1 MAKVSSN
8 KKEKNNEDQSTY
20 KVIGRITKKKNTK
33 NGTKKIPSKKVEK
46 KNEENIK
53 GKIII
58 EEKAKKQIEKEQ
70 KMDKNKSKED
80 IKKEKK
86 TKVNKALLT
95 ILLLLLAIVIIL
107 GIVFGGKI
115 INETKLKKEI
125 KSLSERN
132 IDTDDFSN
140 IQLVTSGQY
149 GIVEKRIKEF
159 YSEYSSLK
167 KEFMNKINDEKIQK
181 ILTVENYKKDGPDFV
196 ESLKYIEL
204 QKEEFNKIS
213 ENIETLLT
221 VENISKRISE
231 DNLSEYYKKL
241 YENYFFDDG
250 KLVTNLQE
258 TYQDVKDAKN
268 LMNNLY
274 DNEIKILNFLI
285 ENKEHWKILNEKLTF
300 DSATLSVE
308 YNTLK
313 TQLYSE

>member
-196 ESLKYIEL
+196 ESLKL
-204 QKEEFNKIS
+204 KNMKQVLLFTTKEMLALIG
-213 ENIETLLT
+213 TLLLK
-221 VENISKRISE
+221 VLF
-231 DNLSEYYKKL
+231 LS
-241 YENYFFDDG
+241 FQMQ
-250 KLVTNLQE
+250 VHQ
-258 TYQDVKDAKN
+258 
-268 LMNNLY
+268 
-274 DNEIKILNFLI
+274 
-285 ENKEHWKILNEKLTF
+285 H
-300 DSATLSVE
+300 LSMV
-308 YNTLK
+308 L
-313 TQLYSE
+313 